1 MKSFGLEKES
11 SGQTLFQ
18 FRTNFK
24 SCFYD
29 FGQKSCVLCRQ
40 HRFIVSKKWPPTI
53 FSVPVEKYS
62 GSSVLMAFGLIG
74 PGFDSSLGTCEWLDE
89 DRSTQ
94 TIKKKICMGAAP
106 KI

>member
-40 HRFIVSKKWPPTI
+40 HRFIVSKKMASDY
-53 FSVPVEKYS
+53 FF
-62 GSSVLMAFGLIG
+62 GSSGEIFRFIG
-74 PGFDSSLGTCEWLDE
+74 FNGFRPCWSRVRFHPFHMMQIEWLDE

-94 TIKKKICMGAAP
+94 TI
-106 KI
+106 